1 MDADKVMILV
11 LALGL
16 AASGVMIVLLAR
28 SYRLAQEALRIA
40 HTEYAISLTNVRREA
55 YMDGVAQAER
65 EAEES
70 FRRGLLQ
77 GEQRAI
83 QALLADI
90 QQDIQWN

>member
-16 AASGVMIVLLAR
+16 AAAGIMLILLAR
-28 SYRLAQEALRIA
+28 AYRLAQEDRRQEHIGHAVA
-40 HTEYAISLTNVRREA
+40 LTNARKEA

-65 EAEES
+65 EAGES
-70 FRRGLLQ
+70 YRRGLAQ

-90 QQDIQWN
+90 QQDGQWN